1 MATFLYEAI
10 ATIGAALT
18 VVDLLERDLGVLRQ
32 ALLRF
37 ATQHEGFR
45 LLWGS
50 HRRMMLG
57 IHHVRHSIE
66 SKRRRGDAT
75 GLVEDEAG
83 LDGKARPED

>member
-1 MATFLYEAI
+1 MSSFSTQGEAI
-10 ATIGAALT
+10 ATSGAALT
-18 VVDLLERDLGVLRQ
+18 VVDLLESDLGVLRQ

-45 LLWGS
+45 LLRGS

-66 SKRRRGDAT
+66 SKRRPGDAACF
-75 GLVEDEAG
+75 VKDEAG
-83 LDGKARPED
+83 SEGRQ